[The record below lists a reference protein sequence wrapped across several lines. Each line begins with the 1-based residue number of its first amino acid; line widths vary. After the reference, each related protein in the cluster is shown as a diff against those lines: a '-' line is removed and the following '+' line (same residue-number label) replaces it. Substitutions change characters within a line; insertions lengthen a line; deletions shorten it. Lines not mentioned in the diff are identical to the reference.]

1 MNRLVAIDGN
11 RGQGKTSLMVYF
23 LWKNPDLVKEVN
35 FNCNLPNC
43 KRLEMDMLLK
53 NFNEEHKGM
62 IGITESIDLLDNRRS
77 MSDLAKFM
85 YRVTSQSR
93 KIGKDLLID
102 ALILDTIDWRFLKS
116 CDMKITAWGENI
128 TEKLNKGF
136 YYECIAKIRQLGYS
150 VNGNMEVSFG
160 FSQPII
166 KCIPYEVFNQFKDK
180 YNTYEITE
188 TDDSENLS
196 VAVMGDK
203 KKREIVLEVASQIM
217 NDREKFGIANKNHI
231 SHGEVLSILLDLN
244 KPTGL
249 EYELHAKLNRL
260 IQIEKQSPK
269 FVIPVT
275 DEATPKEDEVK
286 DLKWSDKVD

>member
-11 RGQGKTSLMVYF
+11 RGTGKTSLMTYF
-23 LWKNPDLVKEVN
+23 MWKNPDLNKEVN
-35 FNCNLPNC
+35 YNLDLPNT
-43 KRLEMDMLLK
+43 KKLEMDMLLK
-53 NFNEEHKGM
+53 NFNDEHKGM

-102 ALILDTIDWRFLKS
+102 ALILDTIDWRFLRS

-128 TEKLNKGF
+128 TKEMNKGF
-136 YYECIAKIRQLGYS
+136 YYECIAKMRQIYS
-150 VNGNMEVSFG
+150 VNGNMKVTFMWSN
-160 FSQPII
+160 PII
-166 KCIPYEVFNQFKDK
+166 KCISYEVFDKFKDK
-180 YNTYEITE
+180 FNTFEITE

-196 VAVMGDK
+196 VAVMSDK
-203 KKREIVLEVASQIM
+203 KKREIIIVLATEIM
-217 NDREKFGIANKNHI
+217 NNRNKFGIANKNHI

-260 IQIEKQSPK
+260 IQIEKQSS
-269 FVIPVT
+269 V
-275 DEATPKEDEVK
+275 
-286 DLKWSDKVD
+286 

>member
-1 MNRLVAIDGN
+1 MNRLVAIDGI
-11 RGQGKTSLMVYF
+11 RGSGKTSLITYF
-23 LWKNPDLVKEVN
+23 MWKNPDLLKEVN
-35 FNCNLPNC
+35 FNLDLPNT
-43 KRLEMDMLLK
+43 KKLEMDMLLK
-53 NFNEEHKGM
+53 DYNSEHKGM
-62 IGITESIDLLDNRRS
+62 IGITESIDLMDNRRS

-102 ALILDTIDWRFLKS
+102 ALILDTIDWRFIRS

-128 TEKLNKGF
+128 TDKMNRGF
-136 YYECIAKIRQLGYS
+136 YYECIARIRQIFY
-150 VNGNMEVSFG
+150 VNNQFKVSFG

-180 YNTYEITE
+180 YNTMEITE

-196 VAVMGDK
+196 IAVMSDK
-203 KKREIVLEVASQIM
+203 KKRDIILELANLIM
-217 NDREKFGIANKNHI
+217 KDREKFGISINKNHI

-260 IQIEKQSPK
+260 LQIEKQSG
-269 FVIPVT
+269 VRN
-275 DEATPKEDEVK
+275 D
-286 DLKWSDKVD
+286 